1 MISALNHLILCFQR
15 IFGQGYKVLKRDASP
30 KHSKMLN
37 KSLEQTKYKTK
48 KRLGTCS
55 CFYFF
60 YALRIRPISFHSTKT
75 QNNF

>member
-37 KSLEQTKYKTK
+37 KSLDQTKYKTK
-48 KRLGTCS
+48 KD
-55 CFYFF
+55 
-60 YALRIRPISFHSTKT
+60 
-75 QNNF
+75 